1 MGQRTGLQGTNHQLL
16 SFVLFTLM
24 VNALSDGDL
33 LGYCGHLPSPAWTSF
48 RNGGGGRDLW
58 LQLPRFDAAAGAM
71 NRVGFDYVV
80 EKVAVGYFSRDY
92 SVSSARA
99 SRARDKCG
107 HEDDPLAAA
116 RQRP

>member
-1 MGQRTGLQGTNHQLL
+1 METFLGTAGIYLL
-16 SFVLFTLM
+16 
-24 VNALSDGDL
+24 L
-33 LGYCGHLPSPAWTSF
+33 LGRRSGMV
-48 RNGGGGRDLW
+48 GGGEGPLAAAASF
-58 LQLPRFDAAAGAM
+58 RFDAAAGAM